1 MTQLGIKGI
10 GNITSQQECN
20 TAIMHLGAFIFA
32 TSLWQQHYFAAVI

>member
-10 GNITSQQECN
+10 GNITSKQECN

-32 TSLWQQHYFAAVI
+32 SSLWHRKYLTAAI